1 MKAATA
7 SLTIPN
13 STEQIINEITALLP
27 AYEMHKSAA

>member
-13 STEQIINEITALLP
+13 STEQIINEITSLLP